1 MRFSPVLCGM
11 VAALSLCCAA
21 IAEEVVP
28 ETDVV
33 PDNLVVAS
41 ASYADRADVQA
52 FIDELSRDYGFERQQ
67 LVSLFSQVTP
77 RPNILAI
84 LDRPSTSRP
93 YYEFRPNF
101 VNAERIRSGVY
112 FWREHR
118 ELIAAVADRYQVD
131 PEYLVAV
138 LGAETMWGR
147 NTGSFRV
154 MDALSTIA
162 FDYPRRAE
170 YFRKE
175 LREFLIL
182 AREDGF
188 DPLSLKGSYAGAMG
202 MPQFMPSSFRAYA
215 ADWDDDKRHDIWTNP
230 GDTLASVANY
240 FRAHGWHRGAPL
252 VLMAEVSGEAH
263 QPLAD
268 DKFNLHYRVSQLA
281 DYGVHAVDQVEG
293 DPLAV
298 LAPLETAPGVT
309 HYWLG
314 LQNFYTLTRY
324 NRSTLYAMAVHEM
337 AGAIRAAYLDPSLVP
352 PEPVRRKAATPA
364 QSKKAAKNKKRRR

>member
-1 MRFSPVLCGM
+1 MRFPSVVCGGLAALLLCCPAVAEEL
-11 VAALSLCCAA
+11 VAAQPIEQSSRY
-21 IAEEVVP
+21 V
-28 ETDVV
+28 
-33 PDNLVVAS
+33 
-41 ASYADRADVQA
+41 DRPDVQA
-52 FIDELSRDYGFERQQ
+52 FIEELSRDYGFERQQ
-67 LVSLFSQVTP
+67 LLDLFDQVVP
-77 RPNILAI
+77 RPQILAI

-93 YYEFRPNF
+93 YYEFRPDF
-101 VNAERIRSGVY
+101 VNATRIRLGVQ
-112 FWREHR
+112 FWREHS
-118 ELIAAVADRYQVD
+118 ELLAAVADRYQID

-154 MDALSTIA
+154 LDALSTIA

-175 LREFLIL
+175 LREFLLL
-182 AREDGF
+182 AREDGIN
-188 DPLSLKGSYAGAMG
+188 PLSLKGSYAGAMG

-215 ADWDDDKRHDIWTNP
+215 ADWDGDRRHDIWSNP

-252 VLMAEVSGEAH
+252 VLLAEVQGDAFL
-263 QPLAD
+263 PLVD
-268 DKFNLHYRVSQLA
+268 DKFNLHYRVSELA
-281 DYGVHAVDQVEG
+281 GFGVHAVEPPAN

-298 LAPLETAPGVT
+298 LAPLETAPGIT

-352 PEPVRRKAATPA
+352 PEPAARRKAENSKRSKPA
-364 QSKKAAKNKKRRR
+364 RKGKRRR